1 MKRELVEKSI
11 ETGELQLEFWQKIT
25 HYEIVFYSI
34 FLSLMFSAFYI
45 YDRLNKAPKPFLNV
59 LVWFIVIPA
68 IIGIIFYFIQKN
80 RLKFTIIRTN
90 LSRNQIDEIVKEVSN
105 KLEWHKHK
113 YTKKIFIAKTFPGFF
128 FR

>member
-59 LVWFIVIPA
+59 LIWFIVIPA

-80 RLKFTIIRTN
+80 RLKFTIIKTN
-90 LSRNQIDEIVKEVSN
+90 LSRDQIDEIIKEVSD
-105 KLEWHKHK
+105 KLEWRK
-113 YTKKIFIAKTFPGFF
+113 YRNTKKIFTAKTFP
-128 FR
+128 